1 MARRKNKREDE
12 GMDESWLLPY
22 ADILTLL
29 LALFIVLYSMSSVD
43 AKKFEELSQVFNS
56 VFVGDKGV
64 VDNGEAI
71 PPQDPSKEITAED
84 KKEDKEDKKA
94 QKEAQDEK
102 KAEELYSEKEQNEL
116 KKVQKRVDGYI
127 EQNDLSEKFE
137 TSLSEEGL
145 LITIRDTVLFD
156 SGSAS
161 VRNTDESTAK
171 ELSDLLYMKPQREV
185 IISGHT
191 DNMPIRNSKYD
202 SNWELSVS
210 RAVNFMK
217 LILKND
223 KLDPKSFS
231 AKGFGEY
238 QPSATNDTKEGRAKN
253 RRVEIQII
261 ANTKETESE

>member
-1 MARRKNKREDE
+1 MARRKNKKEDE

-43 AKKFEELSQVFNS
+43 AQKFQELSEAFNS

-64 VDNGEAI
+64 VENGGAI
-71 PPQDPSKEITAED
+71 PPQESSKDAPAQD
-84 KKEDKEDKKA
+84 KQDDEDKEHKK
-94 QKEAQDEK
+94 AQDEK
-102 KAEELYSEKEQNEL
+102 KEEEIYSKKEQNEL
-116 KKVQKRVDGYI
+116 KKVQERVDGYI
-127 EQNDLSEKFE
+127 VKNDLSEKFE

-161 VRNTDESTAK
+161 VRGADESTAK

-217 LILKND
+217 LILEND
-223 KLDPKSFS
+223 ELDPKSFS